1 MNMAIGLN
9 VTMDVF
15 EAPMIERMKR
25 LAMVTNRS
33 VGDIIKSRSP
43 MLARYLATATMPI
56 AGLTNGSEG
65 SNPDGFSKAA
75 ETLGKKAVTRDI
87 GRVYV
92 SPKAVTRTLAN
103 SNGERGEAMAKGFT
117 KFLKKGDLA
126 NAKAILDR
134 ARIDASSLTILQWD
148 GGESHRKARGPRGR
162 VAAGRKPQI
171 TTDAK
176 ALKAYAD
183 MRRKNVGF
191 AKGGWINAARSVG
204 GVMPQ
209 RTPAWVMRHDSPGYG
224 TDLTDDP
231 VNPRFKLTNNVSYL
245 TSILSEN
252 YLIKATEAF
261 DKSLRKEINI
271 VCGKIARGEIIV

>member
-56 AGLTNGSEG
+56 AGLTKGEDG
-65 SNPDGFSKAA
+65 PDPKGYTKAA
-75 ETLGKKAVTRDI
+75 QTLGMRAVTRDI

-92 SPKAVTRTLAN
+92 SPSTVIQTLKM
-103 SNGERGEAMAKGFT
+103 SNGNRGEAMAKGFT
-117 KFLKKGDLA
+117 GFLKKGDLA

-148 GGESHRKARGPRGR
+148 GGDAHRKARGSRGR
-162 VAAGRKPQI
+162 VASGKKPAI
-171 TTDAK
+171 TTDAA
-176 ALKAYAD
+176 ALKKYSD

-204 GVMPQ
+204 GVMPKS
-209 RTPAWVMRHDSPGYG
+209 TPVWVMWHASPGYG

-252 YLIKATEAF
+252 YLIKATESF
-261 DKSLRKEINI
+261 DKSMKKEINI